1 MEYSITIMP
10 GNSTVPV
17 HINKNLYILDLKKKV
32 SFMLNVPRDQLIF
45 RVQDKFGTLI
55 ETQHDNL
62 KLHQI
67 RNQIK
72 LMILFKKNRRSF
84 WSKN

>member
-1 MEYSITIMP
+1 
-10 GNSTVPV
+10 
-17 HINKNLYILDLKKKV
+17 
-32 SFMLNVPRDQLIF
+32 MLNVPRDQLIF